1 MAKITKLKNNIYLT
15 PELNFIKIQLKT
27 IWKMKIKG
35 IKLPALLLLA
45 FLMWQCK
52 SETRLEYP
60 ETRMD
65 DVVDNYFGVEVADP
79 FRWLEDD
86 SSEETKAWVKA
97 QNAVTFGYLEQIRF
111 RQKIN
116 DRLSELWNYERY
128 TTPWR
133 KGNYYFY
140 YRNDGTQNQ
149 SVLYVREGIDG
160 EPRVLL
166 DPNKMSEE
174 GIISISRVSVSNDA
188 KYLAYSISKGGSD
201 WNEIFVMEIATGK
214 VLDDHIRWVKFSGIS
229 WEGNGFYYSRYD
241 EPAPGEELSGT
252 NEFHKVY
259 YHKLGTSQE
268 EDKLIHY
275 NPNHPRRNYGV
286 STTDDERFVILS
298 ESQSTMG
305 NALYVRDNKKP
316 GNNFIKIIEGFDSS
330 NRVID
335 HIDGKLLV
343 MTNHSAPRYRLVL
356 IDPDR
361 PTAANWKE
369 IIPENEH
376 VLRNVSLIGG
386 KILSTYLQDAH
397 SKAYI
402 HDLSG
407 RIEAQIEL
415 PALGSLGGFSG
426 DKDNNIAFFSFTSF
440 NFPATIYRFDV
451 NTNTYET
458 YFAPEIDFN
467 PADYEIK
474 QVFYTSKDGT
484 RVPMFIVH
492 KKGIELNGKNPTL
505 LYGYG
510 GFNASMTP
518 GFSVSRLI
526 LLENGGIYALANIR
540 GGGEYGR
547 EWHDAGRQLNRQNV
561 FDDFIAAAE
570 YLIDNNYTSPE
581 RLAIQGGSNGG
592 LLVGAAMTQRPELFN
607 VAFPAVGVLDMLR
620 YHLFTIGWA
629 WADDYGTSEEEVHF
643 HNLYSYSPLHNLR
656 QGINYPATLITTA
669 DHDDRVVP
677 AHSFKFAAELQRRH
691 EGSNPVLIRIDVD
704 AGHGAGKPMSK
715 IIDEHTDIW
724 SFMFHNMGVR
734 PKY

>member
-15 PELNFIKIQLKT
+15 PELIFIKIQLKT
-27 IWKMKIKG
+27 IRKMKIKG
-35 IKLPALLLLA
+35 IKLPVLLLLA

-52 SETRLEYP
+52 SEIRLEYP
-60 ETRMD
+60 ETRID
-65 DVVDNYFGVEVADP
+65 EVVDNYFGVEVADP

-86 SSEETKAWVKA
+86 NSEETKAWVKA
-97 QNAVTFGYLEQIRF
+97 QNAVTFGYLEQIPF

-116 DRLSELWNYERY
+116 ERLSELWNYERY

-160 EPRVLL
+160 KPRVLL
-166 DPNKMSEE
+166 DPNKMSAE
-174 GIISISRVSVSNDA
+174 GVISISRVSVSSDA

-201 WNEIFVMEIATGK
+201 WNEIFVMEIASGK
-214 VLDDHIRWVKFSGIS
+214 LLDDHIRWVKFSGIS

-305 NALYVRDNKKP
+305 NTLYVRDNKRP

-356 IDPDR
+356 IDPER
-361 PTAANWKE
+361 PAVANWKE
-369 IIPENEH
+369 IIPENEQ
-376 VLRNVSLIGG
+376 VLRNISLIGG

-458 YFAPEIDFN
+458 YFVPELDFN

-474 QVFYTSKDGT
+474 QVFYNSKDGT
-484 RVPMFIVH
+484 RVPMFIVY

-510 GFNASMTP
+510 GFNASRTP
-518 GFSVSRLI
+518 RFSVSRLI

-570 YLIDNNYTSPE
+570 YLIDNNYTNPE

-592 LLVGAAMTQRPELFN
+592 LLVGAAMTQRPELFK

-643 HNLYSYSPLHNLR
+643 HNLYSYSPLHNLK
-656 QGINYPATLITTA
+656 QGVNYPATLITTA

-691 EGSNPVLIRIDVD
+691 EGSNPVLIRIDMD

-724 SFMFHNMGVR
+724 SFMFYNMGVS